1 MCYFWHATW
10 SIRLGNMRIL
20 PWNWILL
27 IVREDFWTVICGIL
41 CAICLRHN
49 NTETAAITQSLCKFF
64 FITSCTPF
72 YPALILCCKNSQSN
86 RLNLK
91 EGVKYL
97 ALRLQNVASF
107 IAGGYISL
115 ETHKLWNV
123 RILCILIECG
133 TVNGSGNSATW
144 RLIPLCAVS
153 QPSPWAS
160 IKWQNGPILEN
171 NNNKNTSLY
180 GNNIRSH
187 LESTMVTACK
197 WLNRDTVIR
206 AETGGSKWDIS

>member
-1 MCYFWHATW
+1 M
-10 SIRLGNMRIL
+10 
-20 PWNWILL
+20 
-27 IVREDFWTVICGIL
+27 CGIL
-41 CAICLRHN
+41 CAEQHDTLTPYCCRRCSN
-49 NTETAAITQSLCKFF
+49 NMELLFIISCMFF
-64 FITSCTPF
+64 CS
-72 YPALILCCKNSQSN
+72 ALILHWKKKITKRS
-86 RLNLK
+86 LK
-91 EGVKYL
+91 SSRGCKYL
-97 ALRLQNVASF
+97 ALCLKNVASF
-107 IAGGYISL
+107 IAPGYISL

-133 TVNGSGNSATW
+133 TVNGCGNSAAW
-144 RLIPLCAVS
+144 RLIPRSAVS

-197 WLNRDTVIR
+197 WLHRVSVIR
-206 AETGGSKWDIS
+206 AVTVQPMWHVP

>member
-1 MCYFWHATW
+1 MPSST
-10 SIRLGNMRIL
+10 
-20 PWNWILL
+20 
-27 IVREDFWTVICGIL
+27 
-41 CAICLRHN
+41 ICLHLS
-49 NTETAAITQSLCKFF
+49 NTEPLEGFYHIMRA
-64 FITSCTPF
+64 F
-72 YPALILCCKNSQSN
+72 YPASILHCKNSQIS
-86 RLNLK
+86 K
-91 EGVKYL
+91 TISKYL
-97 ALRLQNVASF
+97 ALCLQNVAF

-133 TVNGSGNSATW
+133 TVNGCGNSAAW
-144 RLIPLCAVS
+144 RLIPLCAIS

-171 NNNKNTSLY
+171 NNNKNTRLY

-197 WLNRDTVIR
+197 WLKRDTGIR
-206 AETGGSKWDIS
+206 AETVDVS

>member
-1 MCYFWHATW
+1 MHAFYPT
-10 SIRLGNMRIL
+10 L
-20 PWNWILL
+20 
-27 IVREDFWTVICGIL
+27 DFALQKFTK
-41 CAICLRHN
+41 
-49 NTETAAITQSLCKFF
+49 QSLK
-64 FITSCTPF
+64 
-72 YPALILCCKNSQSN
+72 SQRGS
-86 RLNLK
+86 
-91 EGVKYL
+91 KYL
-97 ALRLQNVASF
+97 VLCLQNVASF
-107 IAGGYISL
+107 IARGYISL

-133 TVNGSGNSATW
+133 TVNGCGNSATW

-160 IKWQNGPILEN
+160 IKSQNGPILEN

-197 WLNRDTVIR
+197 WLNRDR
-206 AETGGSKWDIS
+206 QWLEQGQGG

>member
-1 MCYFWHATW
+1 
-10 SIRLGNMRIL
+10 MR
-20 PWNWILL
+20 
-27 IVREDFWTVICGIL
+27 
-41 CAICLRHN
+41 A
-49 NTETAAITQSLCKFF
+49 
-64 FITSCTPF
+64 F
-72 YPALILCCKNSQSN
+72 YPALIRHCKNSQSN
-86 RLNLK
+86 HLNLR
-91 EGVKYL
+91 EDVSIWLCHQSG
-97 ALRLQNVASF
+97 ASF
-107 IAGGYISL
+107 IVGGYISL

-133 TVNGSGNSATW
+133 TVNGCGNSAAW
-144 RLIPLCAVS
+144 RLIPPCAVS

-197 WLNRDTVIR
+197 WLNRDCDRSRDSGAYVGCFLAVWYRNTLQWVCN
-206 AETGGSKWDIS
+206 

>member
-1 MCYFWHATW
+1 MFTPHWHRN
-10 SIRLGNMRIL
+10 SSSS
-20 PWNWILL
+20 
-27 IVREDFWTVICGIL
+27 
-41 CAICLRHN
+41 
-49 NTETAAITQSLCKFF
+49 TEASARF
-64 FITSCTPF
+64 FITI
-72 YPALILCCKNSQSN
+72 YAALIFAPQTFTKQPLKSQ
-86 RLNLK
+86 RGC
-91 EGVKYL
+91 EYL
-97 ALRLQNVASF
+97 AVCLQNVAPF

-133 TVNGSGNSATW
+133 TVNGCGNSATW
-144 RLIPLCAVS
+144 RLIPQCAVS

-160 IKWQNGPILEN
+160 IKWQNGPIPEN

-206 AETGGSKWDIS
+206 AETGGHMWDISQQLIKGIYCGKAATNDYFHYQLIVKAIKF

>member
-1 MCYFWHATW
+1 MQLYNLWH
-10 SIRLGNMRIL
+10 
-20 PWNWILL
+20 P
-27 IVREDFWTVICGIL
+27 
-41 CAICLRHN
+41 
-49 NTETAAITQSLCKFF
+49 LCKAARYVYATLTTEPLQGFL
-64 FITSCTPF
+64 SCQTCLSSSRDF
-72 YPALILCCKNSQSN
+72 ALQKFTKQLLKSQ
-86 RLNLK
+86 R
-91 EGVKYL
+91 GRKYL
-97 ALRLQNVASF
+97 ALWLQNVASF

-133 TVNGSGNSATW
+133 TVNGCGNSATW
-144 RLIPLCAVS
+144 RLIPLCAIS

-197 WLNRDTVIR
+197 WLNRDSVIR
-206 AETGGSKWDIS
+206 A

>member
-1 MCYFWHATW
+1 MH
-10 SIRLGNMRIL
+10 SKKS
-20 PWNWILL
+20 
-27 IVREDFWTVICGIL
+27 
-41 CAICLRHN
+41 
-49 NTETAAITQSLCKFF
+49 QSLK
-64 FITSCTPF
+64 
-72 YPALILCCKNSQSN
+72 SQ
-86 RLNLK
+86 R
-91 EGVKYL
+91 GCKYL
-97 ALRLQNVASF
+97 ALCLQNVASF

-133 TVNGSGNSATW
+133 TVNGCGNSATW
-144 RLIPLCAVS
+144 RLIPPCAVS

-187 LESTMVTACK
+187 LESTMFTACK
-197 WLNRDTVIR
+197 WLNRHTVRR
-206 AETGGSKWDIS
+206 AETGGQCEAFLSSLIQEYTVLWMQLTVIFIIH